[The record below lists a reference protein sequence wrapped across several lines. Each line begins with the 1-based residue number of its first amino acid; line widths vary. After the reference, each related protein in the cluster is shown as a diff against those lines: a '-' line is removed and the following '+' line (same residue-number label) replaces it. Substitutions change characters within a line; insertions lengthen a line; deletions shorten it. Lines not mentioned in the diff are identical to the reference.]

1 MSFYLY
7 FFNFIFI
14 RFNWIFKKQDP
25 KRSNFCWS
33 VFLLIGLDIRFNE
46 IHVLKINIVWFL
58 TNFRQI
64 YCQWKWRVT
73 NDHNQSIKS
82 KSKRLNKLSNRM
94 FRMIPLIPLS
104 MILTYMTKRLFSISR
119 ATKVRCITINSTTA
133 NMTIR
138 SLKLWNLI
146 STLKTAIM
154 KVINQIVQDLSITQI
169 KNLKSERC
177 SFLKTR
183 LKDRNIYVCHHKMLN
198 LISHKIQK
206 SCLRPYLSQ
215 HR

>member
-1 MSFYLY
+1 MQLDALNPNLNSLQFHRIA
-7 FFNFIFI
+7 FD
-14 RFNWIFKKQDP
+14 R
-25 KRSNFCWS
+25 KRSIYRNLVEFRS
-33 VFLLIGLDIRFNE
+33 VWVFIYTFLILSLFVSIGSSKSRIPNVQIFADHILLIGLDIRLNE

-64 YCQWKWRVT
+64 YCHWKWRVT

-119 ATKVRCITINSTTA
+119 ATKVRCITTNTPTA

-138 SLKLWNLI
+138 SLKLCSFI
-146 STLKTAIM
+146 STLKT
-154 KVINQIVQDLSITQI
+154 V
-169 KNLKSERC
+169 
-177 SFLKTR
+177 
-183 LKDRNIYVCHHKMLN
+183 
-198 LISHKIQK
+198 
-206 SCLRPYLSQ
+206 
-215 HR
+215 